1 MTPLPP
7 PPANLPGTQHP
18 SRWVS
23 HSLKPKVSTGT
34 FNVSPVIKPKTLGRR
49 EEDLNFIMYC
59 TLVKTFVASPL
70 NEFLKGKKEES
81 LK

>member
-1 MTPLPP
+1 MYL
-7 PPANLPGTQHP
+7 
-18 SRWVS
+18 
-23 HSLKPKVSTGT
+23 
-34 FNVSPVIKPKTLGRR
+34 VIKPKTLGGR